1 MEAELLEVKREI
13 AAIKYLLSARSVGD
27 PENPYIKV
35 YEQYAIEELKII
47 MNHLQTEK
55 HDLQTEKNILLQL
68 VATQTSAGKLSH
80 LLMFFC
86 TYYFSFSYCD
96 SCSTS
101 SNANIFQQCIYSSLQ

>member
-1 MEAELLEVKREI
+1 MEAKILAVERKI
-13 AAIKYLLSARSVGD
+13 SAIEYLLSARSVGD

-35 YEQYAIEELKII
+35 YENYTIEK
-47 MNHLQTEK
+47 LQIEK